1 MSIKRILTVGV
12 PKAELGSVSKRLGD
26 ESGYEV
32 EEAPTCRSAL
42 NLLAEIP
49 FDLIVVAHPRSDL
62 EPRSFLDTLR
72 SEGSASREG
81 KVLLVTKDP
90 THADLGNLRQRAFEI
105 VPRDETLLED
115 LTSKALEGD
124 TRVSVSVMVRLS
136 AELPYG
142 RSIRICQSENLSRSG
157 MLIRTEDTLPVGT
170 TVEAEFS
177 LPGQSEPIEAEGRVV
192 RMTVPGEIPG
202 IALNFEKLPESS
214 RRRLETFL
222 EAE

>member
-1 MSIKRILTVGV
+1 MSIKKVLSVGV
-12 PKAELGSVSKRLGD
+12 PKAELGSVSKRLRD
-26 ESGYEV
+26 ASGYEV

-49 FDLIVVAHPRSDL
+49 FDLIVVAHPRPDL
-62 EPRSFLDTLR
+62 EPKGFLDALR
-72 SEGSASREG
+72 SEGSASRQA
-81 KVLLVTKDP
+81 KVLLVTEDP
-90 THADLGNLRQRAFEI
+90 THADLGQLRQRAFEI

-115 LTSKALEGD
+115 LTSQALEGD
-124 TRVSVSVMVRLS
+124 PRVAVSVMVRLS

-170 TVEAEFS
+170 PVEAEFS
-177 LPGQSEPIEAEGRVV
+177 LPGQNEPIEIEGKVV

-202 IALNFEKLPESS
+202 IALNFERLRGGS
-214 RRRLETFL
+214 RHRLETFL